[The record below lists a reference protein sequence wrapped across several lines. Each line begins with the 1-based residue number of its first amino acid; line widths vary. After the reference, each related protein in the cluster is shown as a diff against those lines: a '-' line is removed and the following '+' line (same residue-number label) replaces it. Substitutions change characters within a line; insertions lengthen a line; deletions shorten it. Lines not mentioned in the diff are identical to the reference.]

1 MKKLLPLLVL
11 LLPFFAISQT
21 TLVRWDGANL
31 QANPYLISS
40 NISAGNITGSNVSF
54 FTENWGNNGN
64 AFNTAE
70 WPTSTSPSYS
80 KYVQVSIS
88 ANSGYKID
96 LSQFNFEYQNYDSN
110 GPSKVQVYYSKDP
123 SFPSNGTLLHTGNL
137 NTSNTNFHSVSV
149 SLTGITVLANET
161 VYLRIAAYQR
171 TNGWSGARIRFR
183 HGYNDN
189 APASH
194 NASGPNI
201 TGTVSSVCTPQG
213 NSSVS
218 PTGSWNGY
226 VYSYS
231 GTPAATTYL
240 GYVTENETFNRNV
253 ADGAVSGATTFLCQ
267 QPTDNFYTS
276 YKMTKT
282 FPAGTYTFTV
292 GGDDGYRLKVNGESG
307 YSIDQWSDHGYTT
320 TSTTKTFSSSTSVS
334 FVLEYYEK
342 GGQSQVSFDY
352 TCGNSPTAPTTLSSN
367 ATNNSI
373 CSGNSV
379 TLTAGGGLVNTST
392 YQWGTGT
399 TVGSNIIS
407 GSTASITVSPTT
419 TTTYWVRRVG
429 AAPCNFTTA
438 GVTLQVSVVSAT
450 ATAPTSITGATSICV
465 GGSTTLTATGGT
477 GTTYEWGT
485 GTTIGSNPI
494 AGSGASI
501 TVSPTTATTY
511 WVRRINTTPCST
523 PTAGVTATVTIN
535 TPSGDPTAYGIN
547 TWNVYGYNVGSMTP
561 ALANYVGYYTQN
573 TLSLNTQDT
582 ANNGWDKN
590 YSPSSSAGWVGCTVP
605 NDDFTMIH
613 KRKGFPCGKY
623 QIYMDNWDD
632 ETRVYI
638 NGVQAFYNGGWSGDN
653 PTPTLVGNYSL
664 DSNSTIEI
672 ITREVG
678 GSANVKLS
686 LTPVNAIYNGSTWSS
701 SPDGAAV
708 IVNGTLNMTTNT
720 TVCSCTLNSGA
731 NVTVASGVTL
741 TVKENLNVHQNANFT
756 VENNASLVQIDDSA
770 VNSGKITV
778 KRNTTPVSR
787 YDFTY
792 WSSPVAASD
801 WTLNNLS
808 PNTLADK
815 YYSYNAAGAGWV
827 IHYGGNIPMETGI
840 GYIVRAPQSYSTTLT
855 SIYQGQ
861 FIGSPNNGQKTA
873 TIKTGATLKSNLI
886 GNPYPSAI
894 SIEKFYEANKTAIK
908 GTFYFWTHNIA
919 VSSTPDANGVYNYN
933 PASYISYNATGATG
947 NGDVNNCTTCGNTTS
962 NKHLGNIASGQGFFV
977 EGKVNNATIVFNNS
991 MRVATAGTNSQFL
1004 RSANSESDYATQ
1016 STEETAVEKH
1026 RLWLNITNSAGA
1038 YNETLLGYVS
1048 GATNDLDDDYDG
1060 ITYASG
1066 TAIYSLLNDNKLV
1079 IQGKALPFS
1088 NTDVIPLGFMA
1099 AAAGEYSIGLESFDG
1114 LFEDQKVY
1122 LVDKLTSTIHNIK
1135 NDRYAFSTTAAG
1147 TFNTR
1152 FELRFVNESL
1162 GVDTPVVDANDI
1174 VVYKNGNQIAIR
1186 ANNFTIEDVQVFDL
1200 TGKEIYDQKEINSS
1214 EFSTSGLNVATQ
1226 VVVVKITLDNNQT
1239 ISKKVIMN

>member
-1 MKKLLPLLVL
+1 MKKLLSLLLL

-40 NISAGNITGSNVSF
+40 NISAGNISGSNVSF
-54 FTENWGNNGN
+54 FVDNWGSNGN

-70 WPTSTSPSYS
+70 WPTSGTPNYS

-110 GPSKVQVYYSKDP
+110 GPSKVQVYYSKDS
-123 SFPSNGTLLHTGNL
+123 SFPSNGTLLYTGNL
-137 NTSNTNFHSVSV
+137 STSNNNFHSVSV
-149 SLTGITVLANET
+149 PLTGITVLANET
-161 VYLRIAAYQR
+161 VYLRIAAYKR
-171 TNGWSGARIRFR
+171 TNSWSGTRIRIK
-183 HGYNDN
+183 HGYSDN

-194 NASGPNI
+194 NSYGPNI
-201 TGTVSSVCTPQG
+201 TGTVTSVCT
-213 NSSVS
+213 
-218 PTGSWNGY
+218 T
-226 VYSYS
+226 
-231 GTPAATTYL
+231 
-240 GYVTENETFNRNV
+240 
-253 ADGAVSGATTFLCQ
+253 
-267 QPTDNFYTS
+267 
-276 YKMTKT
+276 
-282 FPAGTYTFTV
+282 
-292 GGDDGYRLKVNGESG
+292 
-307 YSIDQWSDHGYTT
+307 
-320 TSTTKTFSSSTSVS
+320 
-334 FVLEYYEK
+334 
-342 GGQSQVSFDY
+342 
-352 TCGNSPTAPTTLSSN
+352 
-367 ATNNSI
+367 
-373 CSGNSV
+373 
-379 TLTAGGGLVNTST
+379 
-392 YQWGTGT
+392 
-399 TVGSNIIS
+399 
-407 GSTASITVSPTT
+407 
-419 TTTYWVRRVG
+419 
-429 AAPCNFTTA
+429 
-438 GVTLQVSVVSAT
+438 
-450 ATAPTSITGATSICV
+450 
-465 GGSTTLTATGGT
+465 
-477 GTTYEWGT
+477 
-485 GTTIGSNPI
+485 
-494 AGSGASI
+494 
-501 TVSPTTATTY
+501 
-511 WVRRINTTPCST
+511 
-523 PTAGVTATVTIN
+523 
-535 TPSGDPTAYGIN
+535 SGDPTVYGTN
-547 TWNVYGYNVGSMTP
+547 AWNVYGYNVGSMTP
-561 ALANYVGYYTQN
+561 TLANYVGYYTQS

-590 YSPSSSAGWVGCTVP
+590 YSPSYSAGWVGCTVP
-605 NDDFTMIH
+605 NDNFTMIH

-632 ETRVYI
+632 ETIVYI
-638 NGVQAFYNGGWSGDN
+638 NGVQAFYNSGWSGEN
-653 PTPTLVGNYSL
+653 PAPTLVGTYAL
-664 DSNSTIEI
+664 DSNSTIDV
-672 ITREVG
+672 ITREIG
-678 GSANVKLS
+678 GLANVKVS
-686 LTPVNAIYNGSTWSS
+686 LTPVNATYNGSTWSS

-741 TVKENLNVHQNANFT
+741 IVKENLSVHQNANLT
-756 VENNASLVQIDDSA
+756 VENNASLVQIDDNA

-815 YYSYNAAGAGWV
+815 YYSFNPAGAGWV

-840 GYIVRAPQSYSTTLT
+840 GYIVRAPQSYSTTLP

-861 FIGSPNNGQKTA
+861 FIGAPNNGQKTA

-894 SIEKFYEANKTAIK
+894 SIEKFYNANKSAIK

-919 VSSTPDANGVYNYN
+919 VSSTPNANGIYNYN
-933 PASYISYNATGATG
+933 PASYISYNLTGATG

-977 EGKVNNATIVFNNS
+977 EGKVNNANVVFNNS
-991 MRVATAGTNSQFL
+991 MRVATASANSQFL
-1004 RSANSESDYATQ
+1004 RSANSESDNATQ
-1016 STEETAVEKH
+1016 STEDATEETVIEKH
-1026 RLWLNITNSAGA
+1026 RLWLNITNAAGA
-1038 YNETLLGYVS
+1038 YNETLLGYVA
-1048 GATNDLDDDYDG
+1048 GATNELDDDYDG

-1122 LVDKLTSTIHNIK
+1122 LVDKLTSTVHNIK
-1135 NDRYAFSTTAAG
+1135 NDRYTFSTTAAG

-1200 TGKEIYDQKEINSS
+1200 TGKEIYNQKEINNS